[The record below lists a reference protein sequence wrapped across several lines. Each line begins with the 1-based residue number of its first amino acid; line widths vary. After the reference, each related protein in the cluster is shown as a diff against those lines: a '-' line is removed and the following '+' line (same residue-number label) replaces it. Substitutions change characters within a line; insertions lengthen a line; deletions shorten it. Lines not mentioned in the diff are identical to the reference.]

1 MDISTLDPSPAG
13 ERKPDSAVTAAEP
26 PFGAPLTVKTIPGR
40 DWDVLL
46 ARFDDVS
53 FEQSA
58 LYAAHRWGDGKV
70 ECLAVHDGA
79 AVVGGAVLIRIR
91 LPLLGGLAHLK
102 FGPVWRPLGIA
113 ATPERYAAV
122 VTALRDHVAAEG
134 LALNILP
141 RPHPVFA
148 ALEGEQ
154 LQRLGFSRTE
164 ETVDADRFLVDAA
177 LPADEQ
183 AASLGQTWRS
193 NLRKS
198 EKAGLDIADLDF
210 ADYSEFVAIYDR
222 MAQRKQVTLYGPVD
236 VVPELR
242 ATLPE
247 DMRPLGIIARHGGE
261 AVAGVIY
268 ARIGDMA
275 YYMFGA
281 TNDKALPVRAGY
293 ALQWAVLDKLRGTT
307 RWYDLGGAPEPGLRQ
322 FKSGFVGK
330 AGVVVTLPGEFH
342 YAAGPRAKLALH
354 LISALRITRSF
365 VRTTLKSLRRLG
377 RPAKAAPGP
386 SAPAA

>member
-1 MDISTLDPSPAG
+1 
-13 ERKPDSAVTAAEP
+13 
-26 PFGAPLTVKTIPGR
+26 
-40 DWDVLL
+40 
-46 ARFDDVS
+46 
-53 FEQSA
+53 
-58 LYAAHRWGDGKV
+58 
-70 ECLAVHDGA
+70 
-79 AVVGGAVLIRIR
+79 
-91 LPLLGGLAHLK
+91 
-102 FGPVWRPLGIA
+102 
-113 ATPERYAAV
+113 
-122 VTALRDHVAAEG
+122 
-134 LALNILP
+134 
-141 RPHPVFA
+141 
-148 ALEGEQ
+148 
-154 LQRLGFSRTE
+154 
-164 ETVDADRFLVDAA
+164 VDADRFLVDAA
-177 LPADEQ
+177 LTADEQ

-198 EKAGLDIADLDF
+198 EKAGLDVADLDF
-210 ADYSEFVAIYDR
+210 TDYSEFVAIYDR

-247 DMRPLGIIARHGGE
+247 EMRPLGVIARHEGE

-330 AGVVVTLPGEFH
+330 AGVVVTLPGEFD
-342 YAAGPRAKLALH
+342 YAAGPRAKLALR
-354 LISALRITRSF
+354 LISAVRMARDLIRS
-365 VRTTLKSLRRLG
+365 TLKALRRMG
-377 RPAKAAPGP
+377 RPPAKAASGP